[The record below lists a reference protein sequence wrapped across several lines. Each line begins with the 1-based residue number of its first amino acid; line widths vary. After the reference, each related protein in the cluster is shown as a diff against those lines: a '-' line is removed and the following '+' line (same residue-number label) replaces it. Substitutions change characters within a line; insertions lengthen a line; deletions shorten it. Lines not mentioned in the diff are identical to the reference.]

1 VVVAARRP
9 ELRVGEARTRP
20 PAVARLSRDPFRPTP
35 RFRPAMTLLSATLI
49 LLFVMDPLAN
59 VPLFVTALKD
69 VAPERMRRVIVRDLL
84 IALGI
89 MVGFLFLGR
98 YLLQALHV
106 SSAALTTAGGVI
118 LLLIALRMIFPS
130 PSHNLTEEVREEPF
144 IVPLAVPYTAG
155 PGVLA
160 TQLLFMSQEPERW
173 PVWLAATF
181 LAWLGT
187 SSILFFSGNLRK
199 LLGSRGLTAIERL
212 MGMVLIIIAV
222 EMLLSGVAVFLEVG
236 TG

>member
-1 VVVAARRP
+1 MH
-9 ELRVGEARTRP
+9 TRSP
-20 PAVARLSRDPFRPTP
+20 
-35 RFRPAMTLLSATLI
+35 
-49 LLFVMDPLAN
+49 
-59 VPLFVTALKD
+59 
-69 VAPERMRRVIVRDLL
+69 
-84 IALGI
+84 
-89 MVGFLFLGR
+89 
-98 YLLQALHV
+98 
-106 SSAALTTAGGVI
+106 SAALTTAGGVI

-130 PSHNLTEEVREEPF
+130 PTHSLTEEVREEPF

-160 TQLLFMSQEPERW
+160 TQLLFMSQEPDRW
-173 PVWLAATF
+173 PVWLAATV

-187 SSILFFSGNLRK
+187 SSILFFSGNIRD